1 MNDSLEDN
9 WFDSA
14 ESLQSISEE
23 QWSQLKLPMALV
35 NAIKKK
41 LLSESSAPTKITI
54 PPPVLV
60 LQHDTEMI
68 DTSSTKVLQKVVA
81 VREEMK
87 QNETQDMGLSLLMQL
102 RENEMYGN
110 DAGHRDTLKTLFTI
124 IANLLAKPLDP
135 TVRRFNK
142 SNKSIQAKILAYPSA
157 VKFLIL
163 VSFDLYYLCS
173 FQIGF
178 NFEKTPD
185 QAELVD
191 YKKDVLNSAIETL
204 ELHIKNMG
212 GKV

>member
-87 QNETQDMGLSLLMQL
+87 QNETQDMGLSLLM
-102 RENEMYGN
+102 
-110 DAGHRDTLKTLFTI
+110 
-124 IANLLAKPLDP
+124 
-135 TVRRFNK
+135 
-142 SNKSIQAKILAYPSA
+142 
-157 VKFLIL
+157 
-163 VSFDLYYLCS
+163 
-173 FQIGF
+173 
-178 NFEKTPD
+178 
-185 QAELVD
+185 
-191 YKKDVLNSAIETL
+191 
-204 ELHIKNMG
+204 
-212 GKV
+212 

>member
-163 VSFDLYYLCS
+163 VSFDL
-173 FQIGF
+173 
-178 NFEKTPD
+178 N
-185 QAELVD
+185 
-191 YKKDVLNSAIETL
+191 
-204 ELHIKNMG
+204 
-212 GKV
+212 